1 MGNHYPL
8 SPDLSRMSPTHC
20 EGGGDNNLEIRRLE
34 TSRAGNWRGRMM
46 AEGSKLDAAKGTTVF
61 VFFQKLLGGVSL
73 NLLILTLIM
82 QNPKNCIVLIL
93 NQRSA

>member
-8 SPDLSRMSPTHC
+8 SPDLPGVIG
-20 EGGGDNNLEIRRLE
+20 EGGRVTTQTTTGDPEI
-34 TSRAGNWRGRMM
+34 GDKQGWRGRMM

-82 QNPKNCIVLIL
+82 QNTRKCIVLIL

>member
-1 MGNHYPL
+1 
-8 SPDLSRMSPTHC
+8 
-20 EGGGDNNLEIRRLE
+20 
-34 TSRAGNWRGRMM
+34 MM

-82 QNPKNCIVLIL
+82 QNTRKCIVLIL